1 MLNLRNTLLALAAVL
16 LGACGG
22 GGDNTIVGQGGSGLG
37 PAVDIGS
44 LTLIT
49 SQPQILSDGS
59 NSATLTA
66 IVRDANNN
74 TVEGVSV
81 VFSASSGSLTVSSPA
96 ITSASGSVTA
106 ELSTPSNFRNRT
118 ITVTATA
125 DDFSDTVTVDVTG
138 TSLLINGPNSL
149 PLGDVG
155 NYNVVL
161 TDAGGTGIAGQS
173 VDVTSSTGNAVSASP
188 LTTDVTGQASFMLTA
203 NASGADMLTATGLGL
218 TATQTVNVSSDQFA
232 FTTPAPA
239 TEIPLNTPQTFTVQ
253 WLVGGSP
260 VTDGSQISFSST
272 RGTVSASTA
281 TTTGGTA
288 SITVTA
294 TNAGPAVVTATNSD
308 GTSTQRVV
316 EFVATTPAEIDLQAS
331 PFTVGPQE
339 QSALTAIVRDAAGN
353 LVKNQVVTF
362 TLDDVTGGSLSVA
375 QGVTNSQGRV
385 QTFYTASTQTSA
397 ANGVIVTAAVQGT
410 ALSNTVNLT
419 VAEREL
425 FISLGTG
432 NSIEE
437 PNVAQYRVEYVV
449 QVTDAQGNGVS
460 GVTVQFSLLSR
471 NYNKGFRTWNGATW
485 ATTINAICADEDLNN
500 NGILDTSPVDE
511 DTNGNGLLE
520 AGNIAAVS
528 VQGVGGGTLT
538 TDSNGFGFIDIFYPQ
553 EYAYYLEV
561 ELKAT
566 ASVAGTETVEPTI
579 FTLTG
584 AAADFNSQDIA
595 PPGVVSPFGVSNS
608 CLDTN

>member
-1 MLNLRNTLLALAAVL
+1 L
-16 LGACGG
+16 LGACG

-59 NSATLTA
+59 DSATLTA

-74 TVEGVSV
+74 TVEAVPV
-81 VFSASSGSLTVSSPA
+81 VFSASSGSLAVTNPA
-96 ITSASGSVTA
+96 TTDANGTVTA
-106 ELSTPSNFRNRT
+106 ELSTPSNFQNRT

-125 DDFSDTVTVDVTG
+125 DDFSDTVNVDVTG

-161 TDAGGTGIAGQS
+161 ADAGGNGISGQS
-173 VDVTSSTGNAVSASP
+173 IDITSGNGNAVSATP
-188 LTTDVTGQASFMLTA
+188 LTTDVTGQSSFMLTA
-203 NASGADMLTATGLGL
+203 NASGADTLTATGLGL
-218 TATQTVNVSSDQFA
+218 TATQTVDISSDQFS
-232 FTTPAPA
+232 FTAPA
-239 TEIPLNTPQTFTVQ
+239 ANTEIPLNTPQAFTVQ
-253 WLVGGSP
+253 WLVGGAP

-272 RGTVSASTA
+272 RGTVSAATA

-294 TNAGPAVVTATNSD
+294 TNAGPAVVTATNTD
-308 GTSTQRVV
+308 GTSTQIVV
-316 EFVATTPAEIDLQAS
+316 EFVATMPAEIELQAS
-331 PFTVGPQE
+331 PFTIGPQE

-353 LVKNQVVTF
+353 LVKNQTVTF
-362 TLDDVTGGSLSVA
+362 TLDDVTGGFLSVA

-385 QTFYTASTQTSA
+385 QSFYTSSTQTSA
-397 ANGVIVTAAVQGT
+397 AGGVVVTAAVQGT
-410 ALSNTVNLT
+410 ALTDTVNLT

-449 QVTDAQGNGVS
+449 QVTDAQGSGVQD
-460 GVTVQFSLLSR
+460 VTVQFSLLSQS
-471 NYNKGFRTWNGATW
+471 YNKGFRVWNGVSW
-485 ATTINAICADEDLNN
+485 ATTVTANCPDEDVNN
-500 NGILDTSPVDE
+500 NGILDPGE
-511 DTNGNGLLE
+511 DANSSGLLE

-538 TDSNGFGFIDIFYPQ
+538 TDANGFGFIDIFYPQ
-553 EYAYYLEV
+553 EYAYYIEA
-561 ELKAT
+561 ELTAT
-566 ASVAGTETVEPTI
+566 ASVAGTEFAEPTT
-579 FTLTG
+579 FVLTG
-584 AAADFNSQDIA
+584 SAEDFNNENIA
-595 PPGVVSPFGVSNS
+595 PPGVVSPFGVGGS
-608 CLDTN
+608 CADTL